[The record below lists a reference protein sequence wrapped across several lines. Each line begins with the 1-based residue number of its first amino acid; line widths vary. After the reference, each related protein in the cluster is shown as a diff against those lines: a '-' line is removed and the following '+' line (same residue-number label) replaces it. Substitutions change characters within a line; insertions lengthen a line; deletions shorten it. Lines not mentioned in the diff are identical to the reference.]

1 MKLKRFFSLQRLLV
15 GFKGRLCQKGKKL
28 TIQHKHIVVVRPA
41 FWRLFYHILTTL
53 SNGPIGHSTRKV
65 LMLAKR
71 PQLPALEHD
80 KHI

>member
-1 MKLKRFFSLQRLLV
+1 MSKVLKNV
-15 GFKGRLCQKGKKL
+15 NFKNFVPKFAKKNL
-28 TIQHKHIVVVRPA
+28 RKFIIIVVVRPA